1 MLMEGINLRLKL
13 SRKGLRLYGRH
24 RHKIKYLCYFV
35 GWLIPLTIVTISAAV
50 GFHNSTYMARKEN
63 TNDFLQNATAIFEM
77 CWLSTKSQIRVTSVL
92 IPLGIVVVTNISIA
106 IHVAVFVIR
115 LKKSD
120 NKSLVLKDN
129 QQDFVKVD
137 QIISG
142 FKTIIVL
149 SPTLG
154 LSWILMF
161 FTST

>member
-1 MLMEGINLRLKL
+1 MEGVNLRLKL

-24 RHKIKYLCYFV
+24 RHKIKYLSYFV
-35 GWLIPLTIVTISAAV
+35 GWFIPLTIVTISAAI
-50 GFHNSTYMARKEN
+50 GFPNSTYMARKKN
-63 TNDFLQNATAIFEM
+63 TNDSLQTARATFEM

-92 IPLGIVVVTNISIA
+92 IPLGIVVVTNISIV
-106 IHVAVFVIR
+106 IHAAAFVVR
-115 LKKSD
+115 LKKSG

-142 FKTIIVL
+142 FKTIILL
-149 SPTLG
+149 SPTFG
-154 LSWILMF
+154 LPWILMF

>member
-1 MLMEGINLRLKL
+1 MLMEGVNLRLKL

-24 RHKIKYLCYFV
+24 RHKIKYLSYFV
-35 GWLIPLTIVTISAAV
+35 GWFIPLTIVTISAAV

-63 TNDFLQNATAIFEM
+63 TNDFFLNATETFEM

-92 IPLGIVVVTNISIA
+92 IPLGIVVVTNISIV
-106 IHVAVFVIR
+106 IHAALFVIQ

-120 NKSLVLKDN
+120 NISLVLKDN

-142 FKTIIVL
+142 FKTIILL
-149 SPTLG
+149 SPAFG

-161 FTST
+161 FNST